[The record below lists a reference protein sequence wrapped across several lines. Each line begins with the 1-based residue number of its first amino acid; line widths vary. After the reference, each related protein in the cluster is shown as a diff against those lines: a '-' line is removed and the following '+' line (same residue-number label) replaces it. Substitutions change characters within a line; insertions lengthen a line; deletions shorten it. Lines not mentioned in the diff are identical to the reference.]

1 MIFVIVPLGKAAKD
15 VLNWL
20 IQVSV
25 YILASTAGGALVGLA
40 LAALGS
46 VAYMVVPGPTAV
58 WPVVLVGLLALLYGL
73 HEAQI
78 LRLPQPERAWQV
90 PNAWIRRWPIG
101 GTALFGLILGTGL
114 FTFKPFTNYSVV
126 LAWEAGTVSLLLG
139 AALGAAYGLFRGL
152 PVLVGGTLLL
162 LNKHPLDFNMWLIG
176 HITAWHR
183 ASATLL
189 LAVAG
194 FLLGA
199 LLKGI

>member
-1 MIFVIVPLGKAAKD
+1 MIFVIVPLGKAAKAIIHWI
-15 VLNWL
+15 V
-20 IQVSV
+20 QVSV
-25 YILASTAGGALVGLA
+25 YVLASTAGGALAGV
-40 LAALGS
+40 LAAAFGVL
-46 VAYMVVPGPTAV
+46 VYALVPGPTQA
-58 WPVVLVGLLALLYGL
+58 WPLVIVGGLALLYGL
-73 HEAQI
+73 HEAGL

-114 FTFKPFTNYSVV
+114 FTFIPFTKYYVV
-126 LAWEAGTVSLLLG
+126 LAWEAGTGSLALG
-139 AALGAAYGLFRGL
+139 AALGAAYGLARGL
-152 PVLVGGTLLL
+152 PVLIGGTLML

-194 FLLGA
+194 FLLGV
-199 LLKGI
+199 LLKGV

>member
-15 VLNWL
+15 VLHWL
-20 IQVSV
+20 VQVSV
-25 YILASTAGGALVGLA
+25 YVLASTVGGALVGLA

-46 VAYMVVPGPTAV
+46 VVYTVVLGPTAV

-114 FTFKPFTNYSVV
+114 FTFIPFTNYYVV
-126 LAWEAGTVSLLLG
+126 LAWEAGTGSLLLG

-194 FLLGA
+194 FILGA

>member
-46 VAYMVVPGPTAV
+46 VVYMVVPGPTAA
-58 WPVVLVGLLALLYGL
+58 WPVVLAGLLALLYGL

-114 FTFKPFTNYSVV
+114 FTFIPFTNYYVV
-126 LAWEAGTVSLLLG
+126 LAWEAGTGSLLLG

>member
-15 VLNWL
+15 VLHW
-20 IQVSV
+20 IVQVSV
-25 YILASTAGGALVGLA
+25 YVLASTAGGALVGLT

-46 VAYMVVPGPTAV
+46 AVYTVVPGPTAA
-58 WPVVLVGLLALLYGL
+58 WPVLVIALLALLYGL
-73 HEAQI
+73 HEAQL

-114 FTFKPFTNYSVV
+114 FTFIPFTNYYVV
-126 LAWEAGTVSLLLG
+126 LAWEAGTGSLALG
-139 AALGAAYGLFRGL
+139 AALGAAYGLARGL

-194 FLLGA
+194 VGFGL
-199 LLKGI
+199 LLKSL

>member
-46 VAYMVVPGPTAV
+46 VVYMVVPGPTAV

-114 FTFKPFTNYSVV
+114 FTFIPFTNYYVV
-126 LAWEAGTVSLLLG
+126 LAWEAGTGSLLLG

-194 FLLGA
+194 FILGA

>member
-1 MIFVIVPLGKAAKD
+1 MIFVIVPLGKAAKE
-15 VLNWL
+15 VIHWMV
-20 IQVSV
+20 QVSV
-25 YILASTAGGALVGLA
+25 YVLASTAGGALVGLA

-46 VAYMVVPGPTAV
+46 AVYTVVPGPTAA
-58 WPVVLVGLLALLYGL
+58 WPVVLAGLLALLYGL

-90 PNAWIRRWPIG
+90 PNAWIRRWPIR

-114 FTFKPFTNYSVV
+114 FTFIPFTNYYVV
-126 LAWEAGTVSLLLG
+126 LAWEAGTGSLLLG

-194 FLLGA
+194 FLLGV
-199 LLKGI
+199 LLKGV